1 MPNDMSEALGSLGYP
16 RLHLTLWLQQA
27 QTDPLVKRGPHQ
39 SCAKKKHERFLNA
52 NQYMIVKANEQKLH
66 QWRHLVSPPRQ
77 GKSLAVGLSVRA
89 LAAQRTLPSSW
100 QIRSCRLS
108 RGLRDCVE
116 TKHKD
121 GSLNFVCLNFV
132 TVELLCLNRE
142 EPSMP
147 LVLHPQRLENSWP
160 LPRAEPVEQTRLH
173 GFDEP
178 RHSNI
183 WGRPVPWPVCSW
195 WPTALASRPPSQ
207 VAGAAGWP
215 G

>member
-1 MPNDMSEALGSLGYP
+1 
-16 RLHLTLWLQQA
+16 
-27 QTDPLVKRGPHQ
+27 
-39 SCAKKKHERFLNA
+39 
-52 NQYMIVKANEQKLH
+52 MIVKANEQKLH

-89 LAAQRTLPSSW
+89 LAAWRTLPSSW

-116 TKHKD
+116 TKHK
-121 GSLNFVCLNFV
+121 VCLNFV

-178 RHSNI
+178 RHSI
-183 WGRPVPWPVCSW
+183 YGAGS
-195 WPTALASRPPSQ
+195 LASLQ
-207 VAGAAGWP
+207 LVANCLHKKTGQPGGRSGGLAGLRTGRCARRISCGRAQNSASLAFP
-215 G
+215 LGSTGKA

>member
-1 MPNDMSEALGSLGYP
+1 
-16 RLHLTLWLQQA
+16 
-27 QTDPLVKRGPHQ
+27 
-39 SCAKKKHERFLNA
+39 
-52 NQYMIVKANEQKLH
+52 MIVKANEQKLH

-89 LAAQRTLPSSW
+89 LAAWRTLPSSW

-116 TKHKD
+116 TKHK
-121 GSLNFVCLNFV
+121 VCLNFV

-178 RHSNI
+178 RHSI
-183 WGRPVPWPVCSW
+183 YGAGQFPGQSVVGGQLPWRADRPARWQERRVGRVEDGTLRQGDFLWVRPELGEFGISVEARKGNGEV
-195 WPTALASRPPSQ
+195 LVLLLGASSR
-207 VAGAAGWP
+207 GTYIRDIHDT
-215 G
+215 